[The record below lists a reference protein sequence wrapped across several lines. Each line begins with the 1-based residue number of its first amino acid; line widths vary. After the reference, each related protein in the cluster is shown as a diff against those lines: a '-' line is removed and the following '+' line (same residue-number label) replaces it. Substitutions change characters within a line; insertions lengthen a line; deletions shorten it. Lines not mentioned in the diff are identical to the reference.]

1 MYADDTQLYF
11 SFKPGEVNAQDEAI
25 RAMEDYIKD
34 IRNWLIE
41 SRLLLN
47 DDKTEFL
54 VIGTRQQLS
63 KLSPSVL
70 HVGDHTI
77 NHSVSVRNLGSVF
90 DNSLSMDSHINQL
103 CKTAFYHIHN
113 ISKNSN
119 HLLQESLKSVC
130 PKISRIVR
138 QKRKN
143 EFYLIWPKEP
153 IWYLFSEMT
162 SKGSIF
168 FSFLLNLRTKRCL
181 NMSFTQF
188 VRHLKLYSELSII

>member
-1 MYADDTQLYF
+1 MYADDTQLYV

-63 KLSPSVL
+63 KLSLSVL

-119 HLLQESLKSVC
+119 HLLQESLKSVT

-138 QKRKN
+138 QKQKN
-143 EFYLIWPKEP
+143 EFYLIWSKEP
-153 IWYLFSEMT
+153 IWLPVFGNDI
-162 SKGSIF
+162 KRIDFLF
-168 FSFLLNLRTKRCL
+168 FSSKFA
-181 NMSFTQF
+181 
-188 VRHLKLYSELSII
+188 KLENSAIGPSAASMRLEI